1 MTHAAAVLQLG
12 TAAAAVLVLAAIFG
26 VDPAVPVVLAAI
38 PMVGPVAVIPVAA
51 DLLATSAEDPGV
63 VVAVPA
69 GATDTVAVATVVVSA
84 AATGGIH
91 ARRHLHVSRRA
102 TAPWRRP

>member
-1 MTHAAAVLQLG
+1 MTHAVAVLQLG
-12 TAAAAVLVLAAIFG
+12 ITAAAARAAIFG
-26 VDPAVPVVLAAI
+26 VDPAAPAA
-38 PMVGPVAVIPVAA
+38 PAA
-51 DLLATSAEDPGV
+51 
-63 VVAVPA
+63 A

-102 TAPWRRP
+102 TAPWRRPGRPL